1 MVFFFSPKTVFRTV
15 ASIVI
20 PSTLIALAAVFAV
33 PAHAAGD
40 REVKSRVA
48 PLYPELAKRMK
59 ISGAVTVE
67 AKVNQDGNVVEAK
80 AISGNRMLEPA
91 AEEAVRKWKFES
103 GAGVSTEQIQISFQ
117 Q

>member
-1 MVFFFSPKTVFRTV
+1 MAFLMHAKIVSRFVT
-15 ASIVI
+15 SIVI
-20 PSTLIALAAVFAV
+20 PTTLVALATVLAV

-48 PLYPELAKRMK
+48 PVYPELAKRMK
-59 ISGAVTVE
+59 ISGEVKVE
-67 AKVNQDGNVVEAK
+67 VKVNADGNVVEAK

-91 AEEAVRKWKFES
+91 AEDAVRRWKFES
-103 GAGVSTEQIQISFQ
+103 GAGVSTEEIAINFQ

>member
-1 MVFFFSPKTVFRTV
+1 MAFSARTKTALRFV

-20 PSTLIALAAVFAV
+20 PSAFVVLATFMAV

-48 PLYPELAKRMK
+48 PVYPELAKRMK
-59 ISGAVTVE
+59 ITGAVKIE
-67 AKVNQDGNVVEAK
+67 AKVNPDGNVLEAK

-91 AEEAVRKWKFES
+91 AEDAVRKWKFES
-103 GAGVSTEQIQISFQ
+103 GAAVSTEQIEINFQ
-117 Q
+117 